1 MDILEKLQLDADAL
15 AVAVDADHKFFASVL
30 HYVKQLQVLAHAPRP
45 ETTQEDFRLVAKK
58 IDDFFDNWRS
68 KHAGDALYIPPP
80 QTDNADPTVQDI
92 NRLAT
97 ELAKLEPS
105 AFQDLIA
112 KHSPTVQVSKQRNA
126 DTAKPPCIF
135 IGHGR
140 SKLWARVQVF
150 LENELRVPIVTYESE
165 SRVGESIVPVL
176 EKMLDQATFAVLILT
191 AEDETASGEL
201 RARQNVIHEAGL
213 FQGRLGFKKAV
224 LLQQEGLE
232 NFSNVDGL
240 QYIQFGGDNIE
251 QTFYEL
257 ERVLK
262 REKVI

>member
-1 MDILEKLQLDADAL
+1 MDILEKLQLGVD
-15 AVAVDADHKFFASVL
+15 AVAIAVNADHKFFAAVM
-30 HYVKQLQVLAHAPRP
+30 HYVKQLQALAHAPRP
-45 ETTQEDFRLVAKK
+45 ETTQEDFQLLATK
-58 IDDFFDNWRS
+58 IEEFFAQWRPS
-68 KHAGDALYIPPP
+68 SGDPSWFPPP
-80 QTDNADPTVQDI
+80 QTSDIDSTVRDI
-92 NRLAT
+92 NQLTT
-97 ELAKLEPS
+97 ELAKMETS
-105 AFQDLIA
+105 AFQDLIT
-112 KHSPTVQVSKQRNA
+112 KHSPTFQATMQHNGN
-126 DTAKPPCIF
+126 TAKTPCIF
-135 IGHGR
+135 IGHGH
-140 SKLWARVQVF
+140 SKLWARVKVF
-150 LENELRVPIVTYESE
+150 LDELHIPTVTYESE

-224 LLQQEGLE
+224 LLRQKGLE

-240 QYIQFGGDNIE
+240 QDIRFSGDDIE
-251 QTFYEL
+251 HTFYQL